1 MKIIIDKEYINY
13 VKDKRERDKE
23 KIFLA
28 QDNRYNKIG
37 TVNNY

>member
-13 VKDKRERDKE
+13 IKDKRERDKE
-23 KIFLA
+23 KLSLS

-37 TVNNY
+37 TINTY

>member
-13 VKDKRERDKE
+13 IKDKRDRDSE
-23 KIFLA
+23 KIFLS

-37 TVNNY
+37 TINTY

>member
-13 VKDKRERDKE
+13 IKDKRERDKE
-23 KIFLA
+23 KIFLS